1 MNVFDAI
8 KERRSIKHFDANHKM
23 TAEQE
28 NQIFEL
34 AKQAPSSFNIQHW
47 RIVKVDDKDLRTK
60 LRQAAWNQEQVTDA
74 SMLLIVCADLNAWQK
89 EPQRYWHT
97 APQNV
102 RDYLLTAIKN
112 FYEGKLQLQRDEALR
127 SVGLISQTIMLAA
140 KGLGYDS
147 CPMIGFDVEQVS
159 KLINLPQDHIVGMM
173 ITIGKAVKPA
183 QPKGGYLPQNEIVI
197 NNHF

>member
-1 MNVFDAI
+1 MNIFDAI

-23 TAEQE
+23 TAAEE

-74 SMLLIVCADLNAWQK
+74 SMLLIVCAVLNAWQK
-89 EPQRYWHT
+89 EPQRYWQT

-159 KLINLPQDHIVGMM
+159 KLINLPQDHIIGMM
-173 ITIGKAVKPA
+173 VTVGKAVKPA
-183 QPKGGYLPQNEIVI
+183 QPKADIFLKMKL
-197 NNHF
+197 